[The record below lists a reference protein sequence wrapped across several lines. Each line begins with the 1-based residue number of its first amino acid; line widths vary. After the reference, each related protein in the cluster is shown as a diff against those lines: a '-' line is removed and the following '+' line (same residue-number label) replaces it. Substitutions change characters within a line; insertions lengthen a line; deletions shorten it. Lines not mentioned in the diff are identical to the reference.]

1 MKIIYIDSDYICHA
15 ENAEGRTP
23 IETDVFD
30 NVSDVALEC
39 YKFIPAHDGKVDFI
53 QCFDSKTADKIQR
66 QFNVDSEVMNNVLT
80 QIETAL
86 GITEVENDNTG
97 TSAENS

>member
-1 MKIIYIDSDYICHA
+1 MKTIYIDSNYICHA

-30 NVSDVALEC
+30 NISDIALEC
-39 YKFIPAHDGKVDFI
+39 YKFIPAHDGKVDII
-53 QCFDSKTADKIQR
+53 QCFDSKTEDKIQR
-66 QFNVDSEVMNNVLT
+66 QFNADNDVMNNILT

-86 GITEVENDNTG
+86 GITEVNYDNTG
-97 TSAENS
+97 TVTENP

>member
-1 MKIIYIDSDYICHA
+1 MKIIYTDSDYICHA

-39 YKFIPAHDGKVDFI
+39 YKFIPTHDGKVDFI
-53 QCFDSKTADKIQR
+53 QCFDSKTADQIQR
-66 QFNVDSEVMNNVLT
+66 QFDIDSEIIN
-80 QIETAL
+80 I
-86 GITEVENDNTG
+86 ITGEVTTNDE
-97 TSAENS
+97 S